1 MKKLVLSFVFGCL
14 SFAGF
19 AQVEKGDEYLQQPD
33 TISMKLDL
41 PDVYIDPKQA
51 ALDAEFRK
59 QFLILQR
66 RVYKVYPYAK
76 TAATRLTGLNAG
88 MDKMKSS
95 KEKRKYQKIVEKYL
109 KEQFE
114 PQLKKLSRKDGQIL
128 VKLIH
133 RQTGSSTYDLIKEYK
148 SGWKA
153 FWSNNTA
160 KVFDINLRTTYQPM
174 VVNQDYLIETI
185 LTRAFASGRLEP
197 QAPAFP
203 IDYEVVQAHWEKLV
217 AEQAEK
223 KANKP

>member
-1 MKKLVLSFVFGCL
+1 MKKLVLCFVFGCL
-14 SFAGF
+14 SLTGF
-19 AQVEKGDEYLQQPD
+19 AQVEKGDEYLQEPD
-33 TISMKLDL
+33 TISMKFDL
-41 PDVYIDPKQA
+41 PEVYIDPKQA
-51 ALDAEFRK
+51 AIDAEFRK

-66 RVYKVYPYAK
+66 RVYRVYPYAK

-133 RQTGSSTYDLIKEYK
+133 RQTGSSTFDLIKEYK

-160 KVFDINLRTTYQPM
+160 KLFDINLRTTYQPM
-174 VVNQDYLIETI
+174 EVNQDYLIETI
-185 LTRAFASGRLEP
+185 LTRAFANGRLEP

-203 IDYEVVQAHWEKLV
+203 LDYEAIKAHWEQLV
-217 AEQAEK
+217 AEQDK
-223 KANKP
+223 TKRK

>member
-14 SFAGF
+14 SSAGF

-95 KEKRKYQKIVEKYL
+95 KEKRKYQKIVEK
-109 KEQFE
+109 
-114 PQLKKLSRKDGQIL
+114 
-128 VKLIH
+128 
-133 RQTGSSTYDLIKEYK
+133 
-148 SGWKA
+148 
-153 FWSNNTA
+153 
-160 KVFDINLRTTYQPM
+160 
-174 VVNQDYLIETI
+174 
-185 LTRAFASGRLEP
+185 
-197 QAPAFP
+197 
-203 IDYEVVQAHWEKLV
+203 
-217 AEQAEK
+217 
-223 KANKP
+223 